1 MAKTKISKAAKN
13 FNISISTL
21 VEFLQKKGI
30 TVDNPENPNT
40 RIDEA
45 AYDLLVKE
53 YDPDRKLKAESD
65 NMSSQRVKAPEKPKA
80 PEAEEVK
87 LPEPQLAAKPKFIG
101 KIDLATGKPIVGET
115 AARERGKGQS
125 RKGS

>member
-65 NMSSQRVKAPEKPKA
+65 NMSSQRVKAPEKPKP

-101 KIDLATGKPIVGET
+101 KIDLATGKPIVEET
-115 AARERGKGQS
+115 AAEKEAKAKAAR
-125 RKGS
+125 